1 MMQRAL
7 SGSLALAVVV
17 MTTIGL
23 SGGCGSSSLGPANGT
38 SCNVDSDCASSCCA
52 AGFDADAMMAT
63 SKICSEPT
71 ACQDGSVPPGNDSGT
86 DATESDSN
94 PGAETSTP
102 TDSSTAA
109 DTGSVEDSSTG
120 AGDTGSPHDSGGGG

>member
-23 SGGCGSSSLGPANGT
+23 SAGCSSSSLGPANGT
-38 SCNVDSDCASSCCA
+38 SCNVDSDCASNCCA

-86 DATESDSN
+86 DATEGDSN
-94 PGAETSTP
+94 PGAETSTLV
-102 TDSSTAA
+102 DSSTA

-120 AGDTGSPHDSGGGG
+120 SGDTGSPGDAGGGG